1 MLCTV
6 PASCSDVVI
15 PALATRPGCKRRG
28 LVISRVSQPKPG
40 NGKAKSEA
48 AGKQRQPGADGLDG
62 LHGAGVSVGGPMPHL
77 STPQKAETLVP
88 ARCTKTLG
96 SPERIGIRTPQT
108 DLGWTGQIYGTDNSK
123 PAQADTFNPFA
134 ATFTSVPRG
143 SRTSRRSEGFQR
155 LNGRLTAPDQVSF
168 AELSHRDTW
177 AIFSRRQVASPSG
190 ATHHLPLEAVTHCA
204 PSDTGDVSARAE
216 RD

>member
-1 MLCTV
+1 V
-6 PASCSDVVI
+6 QAARSSD
-15 PALATRPGCKRRG
+15 
-28 LVISRVSQPKPG
+28 SRVSQPKPG

-88 ARCTKTLG
+88 VRCTRTLG
-96 SPERIGIRTPQT
+96 SPEGLVFAPP
-108 DLGWTGQIYGTDNSK
+108 GQILAGPVRST
-123 PAQADTFNPFA
+123 A
-134 ATFTSVPRG
+134 
-143 SRTSRRSEGFQR
+143 RTTVSQRRPIRSTHLPRRSGWRREAAGRHGDRKAFQR

-177 AIFSRRQVASPSG
+177 AIFSRRQVASASG